1 MRAVVATE
9 SGVLEVNWMW
19 LPTFLGMNAT
29 LKAELEKELVS
40 KIQGRE
46 LNDSALD
53 AAHDLVVTF
62 LEKKFSAIHGMD
74 SYLDALKYIYYT

>member
-29 LKAELEKELVS
+29 LKAELEKELAS
-40 KIQGRE
+40 KIQGRQ
-46 LNDSALD
+46 LNDSTLD
-53 AAHDLVVTF
+53 AAHSLVVTF

-74 SYLDALKYIYYT
+74 NYLDGLKYIYYT